1 MNDICIVVYTHSK
14 SSKCWEPYFSRL
26 EKYASGMEVYALSN
40 TDAIKSYVGPN
51 NYYIYGE
58 EESFTKSWVNAFD
71 KLPIKA
77 HKYFVYNQE
86 DFILYDQVNV
96 DMLDEA
102 KTLVDTGINH
112 FSKLIKSGGGEFC
125 FQSTLNDVNKYI
137 NFLSKYPI
145 NQIWDEI
152 QLSSKSVGEYEC
164 RYMPEEWTGFKRGL
178 YHYDSKVWPY
188 IATALNKGEWN
199 DHEYPLEIKQIFD
212 EFNEGKEII

>member
-1 MNDICIVVYTHSK
+1 
-14 SSKCWEPYFSRL
+14 L

>member
-1 MNDICIVVYTHSK
+1 
-14 SSKCWEPYFSRL
+14 L

-40 TDAIKSYVGPN
+40 TDVIKSYVGPN

-71 KLPIKA
+71 KLSIKT

-86 DFILYDQVNV
+86 DFILYDQVNG

-102 KTLVDTGINH
+102 KILVDSGINH

-125 FQSTLNDVNKYI
+125 FQSTLNNVNKYI

-145 NQIWDEI
+145 NQIWDEV
-152 QLSSKSVGEYEC
+152 QLSSKSLGEYEC
-164 RYMPEEWTGFKRGL
+164 RYIPEEWTGFKRGL

-188 IATALNKGEWN
+188 VATALNKGRWN
-199 DHEYPLEIKQIFD
+199 THEYPFEIEEIFK
-212 EFNEGKEII
+212 EFNDGKEIT